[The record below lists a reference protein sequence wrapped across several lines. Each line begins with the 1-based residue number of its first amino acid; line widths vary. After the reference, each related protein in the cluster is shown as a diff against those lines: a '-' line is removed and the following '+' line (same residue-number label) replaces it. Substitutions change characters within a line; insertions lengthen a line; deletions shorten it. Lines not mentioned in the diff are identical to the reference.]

1 VPKTFPIK
9 IEVEEFALGAV
20 LRRLHEMQ
28 GVAKLDLLLGHGGDK
43 PIAKGNGQ
51 SAQEIV
57 LQMLATGPKTRT
69 ELLAALRSK
78 NRVYGAV
85 NQLKKKH
92 LIKRVGAG
100 TYALTETAAKRING
114 APLALPPPIKKGP
127 TGRASPGST
136 IQAVIAILTQHGP
149 SRPMQIAAQL
159 SEHGVS
165 PKSLSGVLSRALR
178 DSVVK
183 RGANGLYSV
192 TAKAAKESA

>member
-43 PIAKGNGQ
+43 PIAKGNGHRPQ
-51 SAQEIV
+51 DVIME
-57 LQMLATGPKTRT
+57 MLATGPKSRA
-69 ELLAALRSK
+69 ELAAAAGSK
-78 NRVYGAV
+78 NRFYGAI

-92 LIKRVGAG
+92 LIKRMG
-100 TYALTETAAKRING
+100 TDTYVLTEAAAKRING
-114 APLALPPPIKKGP
+114 APLALPPPIKRGK

-136 IQAVIAILTQHGP
+136 MQAVIAILTQHGP
-149 SRPMQIAAQL
+149 ARPMEIAAQL

-165 PKSLSGVLSRALR
+165 PKSLSGVLSRAVR
-178 DSVVK
+178 DGIAK
-183 RGANGLYSV
+183 RTDGRYSV